1 MTHRARRAVL
11 VVTALLAM
19 APCVA
24 NADKEA
30 IPAIGEDEALYR
42 CKPRNAEVAI
52 NFKPDMELKE
62 LMTWV
67 VGFTCKNFIL
77 DPRVVVTGKKVTV
90 IAPNKMS
97 SHEAYRLFL
106 VSLSTMNLTVVPK
119 GNVLRIADAGAARRD
134 TVPIMKRGVPDNDQ
148 VVRYI

>member
-11 VVTALLAM
+11 VVASLLAL
-19 APCVA
+19 APCGA
-24 NADKEA
+24 HAETA
-30 IPAIGEDEALYR
+30 TPIGTPAAGEDEALYR
-42 CKPRNAEVAI
+42 CKSRTAEVAVS
-52 NFKPDMELKE
+52 FKPEMELKE

-77 DPRVVVTGKKVTV
+77 DPRVVTTGKKITV

-97 SHEAYRLFL
+97 ASEAYRLFL

-119 GNVLRIADAGAARRD
+119 GNVLRI
-134 TVPIMKRGVPDNDQ
+134 V
-148 VVRYI
+148 